1 MANIQFGT
9 SDKYLFFKKANDDCV
24 LVRAS
29 KLIMARKKSGSTI
42 ALHFEGSSYQQFE
55 LNEAKYDEA
64 PTDTDAHMQ
73 FLGNVR
79 ITLNCATGKGDE
91 ACRDIVN
98 AINVAFSGDDP
109 VWKRSSDA
117 SGFIVGADAIAGTYI
132 SDSITGVDSIVVD
145 GRSKKDQV
153 GDDTT
158 A

>member
-9 SDKYLFFKKANDDCV
+9 SDKYLFFKKADDDCV

-29 KLIMARKKSGSTI
+29 KLIMARKKSGTTI
-42 ALHFEGSSYQQFE
+42 ALHFEGSSYQQFA
-55 LNEAKYDEA
+55 LNEIKDDVPA
-64 PTDTDAHMQ
+64 DTDEHMQ
-73 FLGNVR
+73 FLGNVK
-79 ITLNCATGKGDE
+79 IVLTCATGKGDE

-109 VWKRSSDA
+109 AWKRSTDA
-117 SGFIVGADAIAGTYI
+117 SGYIVAADAIAGTYI
-132 SDSITGVDSIVVD
+132 SSSITGVDSLVID
-145 GRSKKDQV
+145 GRSKKDQA

>member
-29 KLIMARKKSGSTI
+29 KLVMARKKSASTI
-42 ALHFEGSSYQQFE
+42 ALHFEGSSYQQFA
-55 LNEAKYDEA
+55 LNEVNAALPADG
-64 PTDTDAHMQ
+64 DSHMQ
-73 FLGNVR
+73 LLGNVR
-79 ITLNCATGKGDE
+79 IILDCATGKGDE

-98 AINVAFSGDDP
+98 SINVAFSGNDP
-109 VWKRSSDA
+109 AWKRSTDA
-117 SGFIVGADAIAGTYI
+117 SGYIVAADAIAGTYI
-132 SDSITGVDSIVVD
+132 SSSITGVDSIVVD
-145 GRSKKDQV
+145 GRSKKDQL

>member
-29 KLIMARKKSGSTI
+29 KLVMVRKKSGTTI
-42 ALHFEGSSYQQFE
+42 ALHFEGSSYQE
-55 LNEAKYDEA
+55 MAMLEVEGALA
-64 PTDTDAHMQ
+64 GATDVRSQ
-73 FLGNVR
+73 FLGNVKV
-79 ITLNCATGKGDE
+79 ILNCATGKGDE

-98 AINVAFSGDDP
+98 SINVAFSGDDP
-109 VWKRSSDA
+109 AWKRSTDA
-117 SGFIVGADAIAGTYI
+117 SGYIVGADEIAGTYI
-132 SDSITGVDSIVVD
+132 SASITGVDSLVID
-145 GRSKKDQV
+145 GRSAKDQA

>member
-29 KLIMARKKSGSTI
+29 KLIMARKKSGTTI
-42 ALHFEGSSYQQFE
+42 ALHFEGSSYQQFA
-55 LNEAKYDEA
+55 LNEIKDDVPA
-64 PTDTDAHMQ
+64 DTDAHMQ
-73 FLGNVR
+73 FLGNVKV
-79 ITLNCATGKGDE
+79 ILNCATGKGDE

-109 VWKRSSDA
+109 AWKRSTDA
-117 SGFIVGADAIAGTYI
+117 SGYIVAADAIAGTYI
-132 SDSITGVDSIVVD
+132 SSSITGVDSLVID
-145 GRSKKDQV
+145 GRSKKDQS